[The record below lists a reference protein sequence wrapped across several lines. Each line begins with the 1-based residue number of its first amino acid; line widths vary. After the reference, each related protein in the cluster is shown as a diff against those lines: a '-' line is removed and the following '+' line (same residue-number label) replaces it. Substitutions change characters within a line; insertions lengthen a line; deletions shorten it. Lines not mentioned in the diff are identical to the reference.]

1 MIAKIEQETSL
12 FFYKLPRS
20 SYDQAEMDDSS
31 NNDTASEEEEE
42 NTDEEMEDDDKE
54 NDSSFMIINEPNNQE
69 YVVDKIMDHGI
80 CAVDNKS
87 MKFLIRW
94 EGYCRKSEWTWE
106 FEKDLYKVYEKIVEY
121 RRRYKLGPTCLIPF
135 GGADTSNASEFS
147 INNWVTLTK
156 VKETLLKHMQHERY
170 HQTVLN
176 LSILSKTLSEIALP
190 SLDSCA

>member
-1 MIAKIEQETSL
+1 MASLICYCNQEKADRILICRARDAEVLCPGKTKFHL
-12 FFYKLPRS
+12 NCTKFTPNDQVIKFVCDDCKNRTGDFTVLYKLPRS

-106 FEKDLYKVYEKIVEY
+106 FEKDLYKVYE
-121 RRRYKLGPTCLIPF
+121 
-135 GGADTSNASEFS
+135 
-147 INNWVTLTK
+147 
-156 VKETLLKHMQHERY
+156 
-170 HQTVLN
+170 
-176 LSILSKTLSEIALP
+176 
-190 SLDSCA
+190 